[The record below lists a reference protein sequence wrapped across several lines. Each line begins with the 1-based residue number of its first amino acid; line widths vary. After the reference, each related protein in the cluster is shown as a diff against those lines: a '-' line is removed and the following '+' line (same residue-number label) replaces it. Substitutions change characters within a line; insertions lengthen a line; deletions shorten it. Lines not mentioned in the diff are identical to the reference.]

1 MRKTISELVAIQM
14 TAAKIDETHDNIKIL
29 SLEYRP
35 SHVLA
40 ECDPDAFRDYM
51 LAYMDSLGY
60 DVVE

>member
-1 MRKTISELVAIQM
+1 MRKTISELVANQM
-14 TAAKIDETHDNIKIL
+14 TAAKIDETHDNVTIL

-35 SHVLA
+35 SHVLS

-60 DVVE
+60 DVVG

>member
-40 ECDPDAFRDYM
+40 ECDPDAFRDFMLDYM
-51 LAYMDSLGY
+51 NSLGY
-60 DVVE
+60 DVV

>member
-29 SLEYRP
+29 SFEYRP
-35 SHVLA
+35 SHVLS

-60 DVVE
+60 DVVG

>member
-14 TAAKIDETHDNIKIL
+14 TADKIDETHDNIKIL

-40 ECDPDAFRDYM
+40 ECDPDAFRDFMLDYM
-51 LAYMDSLGY
+51 NSLGY
-60 DVVE
+60 DVV

>member
-1 MRKTISELVAIQM
+1 MRKTISELVANQM

-35 SHVLA
+35 SHVLD
-40 ECDPDAFRDYM
+40 ECDPDSFRDYM

-60 DVVE
+60 DVV